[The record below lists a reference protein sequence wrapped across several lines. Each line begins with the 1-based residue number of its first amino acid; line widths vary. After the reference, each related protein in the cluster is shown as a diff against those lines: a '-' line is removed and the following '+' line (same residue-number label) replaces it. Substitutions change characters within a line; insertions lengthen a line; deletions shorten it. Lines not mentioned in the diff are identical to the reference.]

1 MTESTEIRT
10 GDGALVA
17 THDPVSAMH
26 AALAAFQA
34 AMPTVYKGNTAR
46 IPGKDGGPGYCLAP
60 ETRVLTAD
68 LRHVA
73 LGKLG
78 AGDLIAGFDEDGPDR
93 RWRTSTILS
102 HREVTLPCFRVTLSD
117 GTVVT
122 ASEGHRWLVS
132 NGQTVRWVTT
142 ENLRTTTARNPSRIV
157 RLTHTWEPDDTW
169 TGGYVAGAFDGEGS
183 LCQTPAA
190 GGRHQANLT
199 VAQRDNVLLRTVEA
213 ALIGHD
219 FDVRRTTRTSG
230 THGDVTQIRVY
241 GGRAELMRALG
252 TFQPRRLCLDIDRL
266 GVIRTLSKQGVVS
279 LEPVGEQTV
288 IALRTST
295 ETLVAEGLASHN
307 SYTYADLGDVTAAAM
322 PLLTAHGLAFSCC
335 PRATDKG
342 GYELVGVLTHSAG
355 YAMEGALPL
364 FGNNS
369 QQIGGAITYAR
380 RYLLGCMT
388 GIVTDEDDDGASSS
402 GERTQAA
409 PPPYHGPST
418 ADLLTTLDEL
428 ARANGESYAGVVA
441 PYIKTRG
448 ISVDD
453 LEREPARNLH
463 PFVEHIA
470 RYYRDNPG
478 KPEGVDDRE
487 GASTEG
493 GAST

>member
-1 MTESTEIRT
+1 MTERTEIRT

-46 IPGKDGGPGYCLAP
+46 IPGKDGGPG
-60 ETRVLTAD
+60 
-68 LRHVA
+68 
-73 LGKLG
+73 
-78 AGDLIAGFDEDGPDR
+78 F
-93 RWRTSTILS
+93 
-102 HREVTLPCFRVTLSD
+102 
-117 GTVVT
+117 
-122 ASEGHRWLVS
+122 
-132 NGQTVRWVTT
+132 
-142 ENLRTTTARNPSRIV
+142 
-157 RLTHTWEPDDTW
+157 
-169 TGGYVAGAFDGEGS
+169 
-183 LCQTPAA
+183 
-190 GGRHQANLT
+190 
-199 VAQRDNVLLRTVEA
+199 
-213 ALIGHD
+213 
-219 FDVRRTTRTSG
+219 
-230 THGDVTQIRVY
+230 
-241 GGRAELMRALG
+241 
-252 TFQPRRLCLDIDRL
+252 
-266 GVIRTLSKQGVVS
+266 
-279 LEPVGEQTV
+279 
-288 IALRTST
+288 
-295 ETLVAEGLASHN
+295 

-364 FGNNS
+364 FGNNP

-409 PPPYHGPST
+409 PPPYYGPST